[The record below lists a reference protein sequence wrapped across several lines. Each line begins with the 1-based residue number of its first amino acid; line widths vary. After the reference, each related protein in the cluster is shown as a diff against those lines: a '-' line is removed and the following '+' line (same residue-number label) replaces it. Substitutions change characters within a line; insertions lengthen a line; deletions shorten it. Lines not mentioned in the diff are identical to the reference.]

1 MALTA
6 ARPATENTAGS
17 EAPALELLD
26 VAVRFT
32 APSGAFTA
40 VEGVSL
46 SARAGEFVAIVGPTG
61 SGKSTLLNV
70 AAGLLAPSAG
80 GARVFGAPLPSLNR
94 HAGYLFQSDALMPWK
109 TALDNVAIG
118 VEVRGIA
125 RKAAREQARA
135 WLAKVGL
142 GRFAQSYPHQL
153 SGGMRKRCALAQ
165 VLILDPPIL
174 LMDEP
179 FSALDIQTRHLM
191 ENLLLSLWQASRKAV
206 LFITHD
212 LEEAISLADRVVLL
226 SAGPA
231 ARIVGEYAIDLER
244 PRDVAEIRMTDR
256 FLALHRA
263 IWRDL
268 KAEVQ
273 KSYAQEPA

>member
-1 MALTA
+1 
-6 ARPATENTAGS
+6 
-17 EAPALELLD
+17 
-26 VAVRFT
+26 
-32 APSGAFTA
+32 
-40 VEGVSL
+40 
-46 SARAGEFVAIVGPTG
+46 
-61 SGKSTLLNV
+61 
-70 AAGLLAPSAG
+70 
-80 GARVFGAPLPSLNR
+80 
-94 HAGYLFQSDALMPWK
+94 
-109 TALDNVAIG
+109 
-118 VEVRGIA
+118 
-125 RKAAREQARA
+125 
-135 WLAKVGL
+135 
-142 GRFAQSYPHQL
+142 
-153 SGGMRKRCALAQ
+153 
-165 VLILDPPIL
+165 
-174 LMDEP
+174 
-179 FSALDIQTRHLM
+179 M

-256 FLALHRA
+256 FLALYRA

>member
-1 MALTA
+1 MFRRPRARRVQLEATALGAPA
-6 ARPATENTAGS
+6 ARPATENTAGT

-26 VAVRFT
+26 VSVRFT
-32 APSGAFTA
+32 APSGVFTA

-70 AAGLLAPSAG
+70 AAGLSAPSAG
-80 GARVFGAPLPSLNR
+80 GARVFGAPLPGLNR

-135 WLAKVGL
+135 WLAKVAL

-165 VLILDPPIL
+165 VLIR
-174 LMDEP
+174 
-179 FSALDIQTRHLM
+179 TRR
-191 ENLLLSLWQASRKAV
+191 SCSWTSPSRPS
-206 LFITHD
+206 T
-212 LEEAISLADRVVLL
+212 S
-226 SAGPA
+226 
-231 ARIVGEYAIDLER
+231 R
-244 PRDVAEIRMTDR
+244 PGTS
-256 FLALHRA
+256 
-263 IWRDL
+263 W
-268 KAEVQ
+268 KTC
-273 KSYAQEPA
+273 S